1 MRNRII
7 SACLLF
13 LGSAICASA
22 QATGAGATDVPPAV
36 GASSTF
42 SLSAQAIALPGN
54 HQTVAG
60 TIVGAKFGLSSNLAL
75 RSDNLLVPASDLQGY
90 FGGFDYVLPAISNK
104 IQNTSS
110 TLDGNHL
117 QIYLTASAG
126 IDRIAPAVGPSFQH
140 YAFLAGG
147 GLRYDPMGSKN
158 FSINVEVRYAK
169 LPGYANSTVIVAAS
183 PTLRF

>member
-1 MRNRII
+1 MKRFIVVLF
-7 SACLLF
+7 SCFVLCL
-13 LGSAICASA
+13 AA
-22 QATGAGATDVPPAV
+22 QAQDVPPAV
-36 GASSTF
+36 APSSTF

-60 TIVGAKFGLSSNLAL
+60 TIMGAKFNLTPKLAL

-90 FGGFDYVLPAISNK
+90 YGGFDYVLPAISNK

-126 IDRIAPAVGPSFQH
+126 INRIVPAIGATQQH
-140 YAFLAGG
+140 YSFLAGG
-147 GLRYDPMGSKN
+147 GLRYDPLGSKN
-158 FSINVEVRYAK
+158 FSINVEVRWAK
-169 LPGYANSTVIVAAS
+169 LPGYANSTAIVSTS

>member
-1 MRNRII
+1 MNKLL
-7 SACLLF
+7 SALLLF
-13 LGSAICASA
+13 CALALPAVA
-22 QATGAGATDVPPAV
+22 QDTPPAV
-36 GASSTF
+36 APSSTF

-60 TIVGAKFGLSSNLAL
+60 TIMGAKFNLSPNLAL

-90 FGGFDYVLPAISNK
+90 YGGFDYVLPSISNK

-117 QIYLTASAG
+117 QVYLTASAG
-126 IDRIAPAVGPSFQH
+126 INRIVPAVGTSQQH
-140 YAFLAGG
+140 YSFLAGG
-147 GLRYDPMGSKN
+147 GLRYDPLGSKN
-158 FSINVEVRYAK
+158 FSVNVEVRWAK
-169 LPGYANSTVIVAAS
+169 LPGYANSTVIVSAS

>member
-1 MRNRII
+1 MNRLAI
-7 SACLLF
+7 AFMLF
-13 LGSAICASA
+13 LGLAVSALA
-22 QATGAGATDVPPAV
+22 QDPPPAV
-36 GASSTF
+36 APSSTF

-60 TIVGAKFGLSSNLAL
+60 TIMGAKFNLTPKLAL

-90 FGGFDYVLPAISNK
+90 YGGFDYVLPAISNK

-117 QIYLTASAG
+117 QVYLTASVG
-126 IDRIAPAVGPSFQH
+126 INRIVPAVGVTQQH
-140 YAFLAGG
+140 YSFLAGG
-147 GLRYDPMGSKN
+147 GLRYDPLGSKN
-158 FSINVEVRYAK
+158 FSINVEVRWAK
-169 LPGYANSTVIVAAS
+169 LPGYANSTAIVSAS